1 LVENG
6 RKMSGKENQKT
17 LDFLKGLLDYYKNFV
32 GDSSK
37 SVRKLAQL
45 QKKYPKNYDDFKESQ
60 ADPTAMLEMTEKL
73 TGEEKAILFELI
85 FRMSDLTRRAI
96 NVINLDVKQQEKLAD
111 DLEEF
116 AKDTETKLKSLI
128 EKKKEG

>member
-1 LVENG
+1 
-6 RKMSGKENQKT
+6 MSGKENQKT

>member
-6 RKMSGKENQKT
+6 RKMNGKENQKT